1 MARRGLILFAPQFPT
16 ETKSAMAKSSTQRKE
31 ARAGAPAVDFGSESH
46 GHGGGSHSTSL
57 ADAAYERIK
66 FGIISLRYRPGAYVN
81 EAQLCT
87 DLEFGRTPVHHA
99 VMRLALDGMLEIVPR
114 KGIIVRPISLH
125 EVMASV
131 EVRLMNEPACAR
143 LAAERGTEDEFA
155 ALQACLK
162 RAERFTA
169 SRNIMGLMNADREFH
184 SILARASRN
193 KLLEQILQ
201 RLHEQ
206 SLRFWFISLSDPAH
220 LKGVDAE
227 HWEVLHALEARDAS
241 RAETAMRAHIESF
254 RDHIRAS
261 V

>member
-1 MARRGLILFAPQFPT
+1 
-16 ETKSAMAKSSTQRKE
+16 MAKPSRQRNE
-31 ARAGAPAVDFGSESH
+31 WRAPAHAEDAAGELPLR
-46 GHGGGSHSTSL
+46 GRRPRPASL

-66 FGIISLRYRPGAYVN
+66 LGIISLRYRPGAYVN

-99 VMRLALDGMLEIVPR
+99 VMRLALDGLLEIVPR
-114 KGIIVRPISLH
+114 KGIIVRPISLQ
-125 EVMASV
+125 EVMGSV
-131 EVRLMNEPACAR
+131 EVRLFNEPAAAR
-143 LAAERGTEDEFA
+143 MVAERGTEDELA
-155 ALQACLK
+155 ALASCLK
-162 RAERFTA
+162 RAERLVG

-220 LKGVDAE
+220 IKGVESE
-227 HWEVLHALEARDAS
+227 HWAVVRALQARDPVA
-241 RAETAMRAHIESF
+241 AEAAMRTHIESF
-254 RDHIRAS
+254 RDHIRTS

>member
-1 MARRGLILFAPQFPT
+1 M
-16 ETKSAMAKSSTQRKE
+16 TKPSTQRKE
-31 ARAGAPAVDFGSESH
+31 SRRGAHDNRRPAPKLRTSGAP
-46 GHGGGSHSTSL
+46 SL

-66 FGIISLRYRPGAYVN
+66 LGVVSLRYPPGGYVN
-81 EAQLCT
+81 EAQLCA
-87 DLEFGRTPVHHA
+87 DLELGRTPVHHA
-99 VMRLALDGMLEIVPR
+99 VMRLALDGLLRIVPR
-114 KGIIVRPISLH
+114 KGIIVSPISLD

-143 LAAERGTEDEFA
+143 LVAERGSAEELA
-155 ALQACLK
+155 ALGACLK
-162 RAERFTA
+162 RAGHLIAT
-169 SRNIMGLMNADREFH
+169 RNIMGLMNADREFH
-184 SILARASRN
+184 SILAHASRN

-206 SLRFWFISLSDPAH
+206 QLRFWFISLSDPAH

-227 HWEVLHALEARDAS
+227 HWEVLHALQARDGA
-241 RAETAMRAHIESF
+241 RAEAAMRAHIESF

>member
-1 MARRGLILFAPQFPT
+1 
-16 ETKSAMAKSSTQRKE
+16 MAKTSTQRKE
-31 ARAGAPAVDFGSESH
+31 ARAPAFTEELRSELDVRTTNSH
-46 GHGGGSHSTSL
+46 ASSL
-57 ADAAYERIK
+57 ADMAYERIK
-66 FGIISLRYRPGAYVN
+66 LGIISLRYRPGAYVN

-87 DLEFGRTPVHHA
+87 DLELGRTPVHHA

-114 KGIIVRPISLH
+114 KGIIVRPVSLH

-143 LAAERGTEDEFA
+143 LAAERGTPDEFA
-155 ALQACLK
+155 MMEACLK
-162 RAERFTA
+162 RSGRMIA

-184 SILARASRN
+184 SCLARASRN
-193 KLLEQILQ
+193 ELLEQILQ

-206 SLRFWFISLSDPAH
+206 SLRFWFISLSDPAR

-227 HWEVLHALEARDAS
+227 HWEVLHALQARDPDG
-241 RAETAMRAHIESF
+241 AESAVRSHIESF